1 MNTNYMLVGLAIVI
15 IIAGA
20 LWYTTGDGVDTGSA
34 TQMTA
39 DTSDFGTYPYTCDN
53 GASFTM
59 SPSLDVSTIK
69 LDMVAGAPFGTVTL
83 AKASAESGVRYEG
96 GEGLVF
102 EAKGETVT
110 ITSAGAKLT
119 CKPVQNPD
127 EAPFNFGD

>member
-20 LWYTTGDGVDTGSA
+20 LWYTTGDGVNTDSA

-39 DTSDFGTYPYTCDN
+39 DTSSFGTYPYTCDN

-59 SPSLDVSTIK
+59 SPSSDVSTIK

-83 AKASAESGVRYEG
+83 AKANATSGVRYEG
-96 GEGLVF
+96 GEALVF

-110 ITSAGAKLT
+110 ITSAGTKLT
-119 CKPVQNPD
+119 CRPVPNSE